1 MVELHGNNVLTLAE
15 FLTDHRG
22 RVKVL
27 HGAAPSAELVGLAR
41 AFLVMNRQVLHFIY
55 RDEVAWTS
63 VRLERSGT
71 RIRGTEHATVTM
83 WPAALPEGITRREIE
98 ILTLLAGGMTSSE
111 IAGRLGTSPRTVST
125 QMDRLMKK
133 FDLHSRAGLAAV
145 AVDAQLLALPVPGG
159 ADGLNAVSAIAL
171 ERMARALDARPER
184 SDLDAQAFG
193 LRSAIETPSGRGRR
207 PILLGTLAALSGYA
221 VEDGIEHVRGGG
233 LAVEE
238 INGNGGVLGRRI
250 EHVVAGA
257 DLADPDSVRQAMD
270 QLIAAGVD
278 GITASHA
285 SAENPFLL
293 EMVADY
299 GRPFLHLDTFEA
311 HAQLVREHPAKY
323 GMVYQTCPSE
333 KYYAMAFRRFLAE
346 LDGVSGA
353 PRTTRGV
360 AIVEMDVPS
369 AHVAS
374 ESFEASLDEVGWH
387 VAFREV
393 VPTVGVDWRA
403 TVRGIVNSRADIVLV
418 AHFVPSEVS
427 ELQRGLMQAGFPG
440 LAHYVYTASNPTFT
454 ASLGPLAEGAI
465 WSSVTTLTE
474 SDAASRFRR
483 NYLLRYGVEPGP
495 AQASAAY
502 DQAQLLAWS
511 WLRNGST
518 EPEGT
523 ARAMRDVLY
532 RGLNGTYFFGGGDQT
547 PLSYPDGTNDPT
559 LGLPLITSQ
568 IQDGVSVALSPALYG
583 SIGRLRAPR
592 VVTAQAGLVGAQLR
606 SFLSNDG
613 DGLELSTAIR

>member
-1 MVELHGNNVLTLAE
+1 ME

-22 RVKVL
+22 HVKVL
-27 HGAAPSAELVGLAR
+27 HGEAPSAELVGFAR
-41 AFLVMNRQVLHFIY
+41 AFLVMNRQELSFIY
-55 RDEVAWTS
+55 RCDGTWMS
-63 VRLERSGT
+63 VRLERDGA
-71 RIRGTEHATVTM
+71 RIRGTEHATATT
-83 WPAALPEGITRREIE
+83 WPAILPEGITRREIE

-125 QMDRLMKK
+125 QVDRLMKK

-159 ADGLNAVSAIAL
+159 VEGLNAVSAIAL
-171 ERMARALDARPER
+171 ERMARALDAKTT
-184 SDLDAQAFG
+184 
-193 LRSAIETPSGRGRR
+193 RSAIDMPPPALHSAIGAKPQALPRR
-207 PILLGTLAALSGYA
+207 PILLGTIAALSGYA

-233 LAVEE
+233 LAIEE

-257 DLADPDSVRQAMD
+257 DLGDTDSVRQAMEE
-270 QLIAAGVD
+270 LISAGVD
-278 GITASHA
+278 AITASHV
-285 SAENPFLL
+285 SAENPFLFD
-293 EMVADY
+293 MVADY
-299 GRPFLHLDTFEA
+299 GKPFLHLDTFEA
-311 HAQLVREHPAKY
+311 HAQLVRDHAARY

-333 KYYAMAFRRFLAE
+333 KYYAMAFRRFLIE
-346 LDGVSGA
+346 LESAAAA
-353 PRTTRGV
+353 PLTTRGI

-369 AHVAS
+369 AHIATAQ
-374 ESFEASLDEVGWH
+374 FEASLGEVGWN
-387 VAFREV
+387 VAYHQEV
-393 VPTVGVDWRA
+393 PAVSVDWSA
-403 TVRGIVNSRADIVLV
+403 VVRGIVASRADIVLV

-427 ELQRGLMQAGFPG
+427 ELQRTLVQAGFPG
-440 LAHYVYTASNPTFT
+440 LSYYVYTASHPTFAAT
-454 ASLGPLAEGAI
+454 LGPLAEGAI

-474 SDAASRFRR
+474 SDSASRFRR

-523 ARAMRDVLY
+523 ARALRDALY
-532 RGLNGTYFFGGGDQT
+532 RGLNGTYYFGSGDQT
-547 PLSYPDGTNDPT
+547 PLSYPDGTTDPT

-568 IQDGVSVALSPALYG
+568 IQDGLSVALSPAPYG
-583 SIGRLRAPR
+583 SIGRLRAPQMGSASPSLDR
-592 VVTAQAGLVGAQLR
+592 VR
-606 SFLSNDG
+606 F
-613 DGLELSTAIR
+613 R